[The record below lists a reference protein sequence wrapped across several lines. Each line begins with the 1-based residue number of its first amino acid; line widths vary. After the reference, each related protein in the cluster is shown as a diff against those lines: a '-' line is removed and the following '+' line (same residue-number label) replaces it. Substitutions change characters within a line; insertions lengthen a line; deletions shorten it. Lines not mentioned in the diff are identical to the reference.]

1 MWINKENNAS
11 YNFKAPTIEED
22 ADKKTEILFPTV
34 EKATPTLSDNA
45 ATVKVER
52 DTTIVDLGSL
62 SAAATLTLTPGDNLG
77 VGAKVV
83 VKSTSDTTARNVT
96 VKKDATT
103 TVGIIT
109 GTASAT
115 VAKIVVW
122 DGSAWILCN

>member
-1 MWINKENNAS
+1 MWINKKNNAS
-11 YNFKAPTIEED
+11 YNFKAPEIEGD
-22 ADKKTEILFPTV
+22 AGKKTEVMFPTV
-34 EKATPTLSDNA
+34 EKTSPTLSSNA

-77 VGAKVV
+77 AGAKVV
-83 VKSTSDTTARNVT
+83 VKSTSDGTARNVT
-96 VKKDATT
+96 VKKDAST
-103 TVGIIT
+103 TVGTIA
-109 GTASAT
+109 GTASTT